1 VKSDSH
7 PHLRHDVREL
17 EQRHDKLF
25 QLIDQALAQ
34 PLDQLGPQFR
44 DVVAS
49 IDEDFRHEEQL
60 MDTFECA
67 DSSLHREQHARM
79 QAGLHHAAAAL
90 DQGDPVPAVRA
101 LGALRKWLVFHVTT
115 QDRHLQR
122 QLRRDKLDNQPRD

>member
-1 VKSDSH
+1 MKSDSH
-7 PHLRHDVREL
+7 PHLQHDVREL

-60 MDTFECA
+60 MGTFECA
-67 DSSLHREQHARM
+67 DSGLHREQHARM
-79 QAGLHHAAAAL
+79 
-90 DQGDPVPAVRA
+90 
-101 LGALRKWLVFHVTT
+101 
-115 QDRHLQR
+115 
-122 QLRRDKLDNQPRD
+122 